1 MLKRAV
7 QIVQEHLKKAG
18 LFNGTADGATGPIT
32 NAAVTKALTGKQA
45 QLPAGWQGLSA
56 ERQITFL
63 LQLICKEKG
72 IDCDPV
78 DGFWGPVT
86 QNAYE
91 SLVHLL
97 ESGTLPPNWRDDEP
111 SEANPH
117 LWPRD
122 RPGQQEMRNFYGQP
136 GSPPI
141 KQVACPWRLRLAWD
155 KSQIVK
161 NIGVHAKVADSVAN
175 VFQRVHQ
182 HYGDAELK
190 RLRLDLFG
198 GCFANRKKR
207 GGSTWSTHAWA
218 VALDF
223 DPERNQL
230 KWGRDRA
237 AMAHPDYKFWFDAW
251 EADGWVSLGRSR
263 NFDWMHVQAARL
275 PG

>member
-7 QIVQEHLKKAG
+7 IVVQTHLKGLG
-18 LFNGTADGATGPIT
+18 LFNGLADGAASPALE
-32 NAAVTKALTGKQA
+32 AAVLAALQRRTA
-45 QLPAGWQGLSA
+45 EIPAGATGFPHRRREVMLFQ
-56 ERQITFL
+56 L
-63 LQLICKEKG
+63 LCKDRG

-86 QNAYE
+86 QDAYE
-91 SLVHLL
+91 RLVHLL
-97 ESGTLPPNWRDDEP
+97 DRGTLPPLWRDDEP

-117 LWPRD
+117 AWPRD
-122 RPGQQEMRNFYGQP
+122 TGNQAAMRAFYGPP
-136 GSPPI
+136 GAPPI
-141 KQVACPWRLRLAWD
+141 TRVPVPWRMRLAWD
-155 KSQIVK
+155 RSQSVSH
-161 NIGVHAKVADSVAN
+161 IGCHAKVAPSLGR
-175 VFQRVHQ
+175 VFQKVHA

-237 AMAHPDYKFWFDAW
+237 SLDHPDYDFWWHAW
-251 EADGWVSLGRSR
+251 EAEGWVSLGRSR

-275 PG
+275 